1 MNELENLCSRMLALL
16 QQLELVLMEE
26 QRLLSAGQVNAAL
39 LHRVTENKNEQLTTL
54 QYVDGLRQKS
64 AQSLGAGEPP
74 YEDNTEL
81 HQLWL
86 AITGL
91 TKNLS
96 QNNFRNGLLLNQ
108 HLKQNQQVLAVIEE
122 HQTHRRLY
130 GPDGQAENS
139 HILGRKF
146 SV

>member
-1 MNELENLCSRMLALL
+1 
-16 QQLELVLMEE
+16 
-26 QRLLSAGQVNAAL
+26 
-39 LHRVTENKNEQLTTL
+39 
-54 QYVDGLRQKS
+54 
-64 AQSLGAGEPP
+64 
-74 YEDNTEL
+74 
-81 HQLWL
+81 
-86 AITGL
+86 
-91 TKNLS
+91 LS